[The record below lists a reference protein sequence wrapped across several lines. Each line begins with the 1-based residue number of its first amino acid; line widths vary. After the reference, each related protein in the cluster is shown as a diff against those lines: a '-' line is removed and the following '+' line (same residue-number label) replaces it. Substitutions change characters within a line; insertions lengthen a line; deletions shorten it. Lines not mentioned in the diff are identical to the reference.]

1 MNKHA
6 KQLAAIAELFG
17 QVLYRVPQENRRLA
31 LALFKAAMA
40 VVLDGSDEIGSE
52 FSKRAL
58 AWNSD
63 RKARTDQTAD
73 DMQTWQ
79 VVDRLRKDAQRRGEK
94 KPPLSRLKKKGRRT
108 AFELGAEKLDKGEST
123 VEGAVLRH
131 QKLRNPRQNS

>member
-1 MNKHA
+1 MPCFTYCIYYIVQDTLPESHVKGDSIPSGRTSTMNKHA

-73 DMQTWQ
+73 DMQT
-79 VVDRLRKDAQRRGEK
+79 
-94 KPPLSRLKKKGRRT
+94 
-108 AFELGAEKLDKGEST
+108 
-123 VEGAVLRH
+123 
-131 QKLRNPRQNS
+131 